1 MDKKLGRF
9 KVIVQI
15 AVGEQVLEYNLI
27 SFLFYHQFL
36 ASKVS
41 GKFSKALYMFKLLQE
56 IQKSKV
62 WSQGNQGFQ
71 VGSRCVWDS
80 GVDGFATASFENNQI
95 LVIATAFGLYYEQI
109 SEN

>member
-15 AVGEQVLEYNLI
+15 AVGE
-27 SFLFYHQFL
+27 
-36 ASKVS
+36 
-41 GKFSKALYMFKLLQE
+41 
-56 IQKSKV
+56 
-62 WSQGNQGFQ
+62 QGNQGFQ

-95 LVIATAFGLYYEQI
+95 LVIATAFGLYYE
-109 SEN
+109 